1 HRPRRLSG
9 LPRAAAARG
18 RRAAAAART
27 GLAPP
32 RLRRCRL
39 RRTGA
44 PSRHGHGVHRLGRAP
59 QRRRPH
65 RRLRLCAAD
74 ALARARGQRLS
85 GGRARGLGRACAHL
99 GAGRDARRPAA
110 ARPTR
115 GRGGAARRVRFL
127 HQRSQGTQS
136 RGRGR
141 AAAPA
146 RRAPGVT
153 QGRRHWIRA
162 PACAYPA
169 PRRCAVQPMPP
180 WSPAMTSRRRF
191 IASVSLA
198 ATGAALAPLAACS
211 QDRPDPL
218 PGRPREKPVGAIAG
232 IAPLAGELVMRTIPA
247 SGESIPAIG
256 VGTSGSYEVPLD
268 SPGFDA
274 LREVARIFFAGG
286 GRLLDTSPNYSNA
299 EDVVGAL
306 LEQGGWRERCFLA
319 TKLAADSREALEA
332 QWAASL
338 RRLRTDHVELLQ
350 VHNLRNMAEAMPY
363 ARELKDAGK

>member
-1 HRPRRLSG
+1 
-9 LPRAAAARG
+9 
-18 RRAAAAART
+18 
-27 GLAPP
+27 
-32 RLRRCRL
+32 
-39 RRTGA
+39 
-44 PSRHGHGVHRLGRAP
+44 
-59 QRRRPH
+59 
-65 RRLRLCAAD
+65 
-74 ALARARGQRLS
+74 
-85 GGRARGLGRACAHL
+85 
-99 GAGRDARRPAA
+99 
-110 ARPTR
+110 
-115 GRGGAARRVRFL
+115 
-127 HQRSQGTQS
+127 
-136 RGRGR
+136 
-141 AAAPA
+141 
-146 RRAPGVT
+146 
-153 QGRRHWIRA
+153 
-162 PACAYPA
+162 
-169 PRRCAVQPMPP
+169 
-180 WSPAMTSRRRF
+180 MTSRRRF

-274 LREVARIFFAGG
+274 LREVARIFFEGG

-363 ARELKDAGK
+363 ARELKDAGKVKYVGITHYLESGHAETARLMRAEKPDFVQINYSVNAPQAARTIFPLAQELGIAVIVNRAFDDGRLFAAVRDRELPGWAADVGVTSWAQMFLKFAISHPAVTAVIPATGKPERQADNLRGGIGPLLDDAQQAELVAMFA